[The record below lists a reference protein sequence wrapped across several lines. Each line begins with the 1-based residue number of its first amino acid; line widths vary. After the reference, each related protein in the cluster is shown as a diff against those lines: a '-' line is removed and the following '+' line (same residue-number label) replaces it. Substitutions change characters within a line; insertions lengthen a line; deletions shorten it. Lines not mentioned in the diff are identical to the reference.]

1 MYTGEELKIRGQ
13 NLEYLIA
20 QSGHRNES
28 LKEQVRKLFKEVVIL
43 RSRIEFL
50 ERENKKRLTK
60 ENNKQDFFQPNEVSI
75 PSFDEKLFKK
85 ALQIIEDNISN
96 ERFNIS
102 IFCSELGVSRTLL
115 FLKIKSWSNFTPNEL
130 IKHYRMRRALQLL
143 EKGSMNVSE
152 VSYHVGYKN
161 PKYFSKCFNQKFG
174 LTPSLFQKKYTIK

>member
-60 ENNKQDFFQPNEVSI
+60 ENNKRDVFQPNEVSI
-75 PSFDEKLFKK
+75 PSFDERLFKK
-85 ALQIIEDNISN
+85 LTPKGIHGMYGELKMKLEDSMGVAAESN
-96 ERFNIS
+96 EPEFLTFDEFVKNI
-102 IFCSELGVSRTLL
+102 
-115 FLKIKSWSNFTPNEL
+115 
-130 IKHYRMRRALQLL
+130 
-143 EKGSMNVSE
+143 
-152 VSYHVGYKN
+152 
-161 PKYFSKCFNQKFG
+161 
-174 LTPSLFQKKYTIK
+174 